1 MLKEA
6 LEDALARG
14 GQIRNEITK
23 DLLNSQFVADLANN
37 PRFINTVSA
46 VIRSKDEVT
55 RTIQK
60 KVKEIMTVMNI
71 PTRQQLRSY
80 ERRVAKL
87 ERDLDT
93 ITRRA
98 SKASTRT
105 TKARKKVQKKTVS
118 RKTTARKTTARRKTT
133 RKKTASR

>member
-14 GQIRNEITK
+14 GQIRDEITK
-23 DLLNSQFVADLANN
+23 DLLHSQFVADLANN

-46 VIRSKDEVT
+46 VIRSKEEVT

-80 ERRVAKL
+80 EKRVARL

-98 SKASTRT
+98 AKPTAGT
-105 TKARKKVQKKTVS
+105 TKARKKVQKKAAS
-118 RKTTARKTTARRKTT
+118 RKKVARKTTHK
-133 RKKTASR
+133 